1 MGEEKSLENPQIPKK
16 TLAPKRLKNPHFR
29 GEIPIEETRI

>member
-16 TLAPKRLKNPHFR
+16 TLAPKRLKKSPF
-29 GEIPIEETRI
+29 